1 MSRFCKNCGTR
12 LEDIQGFC
20 HQCGQPVAASSSVQS
35 TPAVPVTPT
44 PTQAYGQ
51 PVTPPP
57 PQAYGQPVTPPP
69 TQAYGQ
75 RVTPTPT
82 QAYGQPVTL
91 PLPQAYGQR
100 VTPPPTTQ
108 LPPKAKNRTGLVI
121 AAVAGFLV
129 VVILAIVLISS
140 LLNNIDKSKPTDT
153 TRETLT
159 TTDVTADETTETTET
174 TQTTMAAL
182 QLIPFPA
189 ELMVGQTTEISC
201 NFKAP
206 DIIIPANYRSLDYVV
221 YLQCWTD
228 RGASEA
234 LISVE
239 IPGFTQKFEQKIAVS
254 RLETEISIRPP
265 LLPDAINNL
274 NSSKEAQIVISVTDL
289 KHDKIVIQESRP
301 VTLYS
306 RYDMQW
312 VDAAGTPYYENILAW
327 VTPEAEEIRTLL
339 RLSADSANELTDGG
353 LNAIVGY
360 QQVSDWTQDEITY
373 VQVVSM
379 MHALS
384 AKLGVKYLMTP
395 FSSTSVDLQ
404 RVATPAQVIN
414 SAGGLCAETAVTI
427 ASAIQATNMHA
438 VLILLPGHMQV
449 AVETWTGSGQYFLI
463 ETTAL
468 DAALAGDYDTV
479 VNYTMTAEDW
489 TAYMSSEGMYAI
501 DCDLASQLGIQAID

>member
-1 MSRFCKNCGTR
+1 MSRFCSNCGAR
-12 LEDIQGFC
+12 LEEIEAFC
-20 HQCGQPVAASSSVQS
+20 HNCGQPVATR
-35 TPAVPVTPT
+35 TPAPPVVPPPQRTYSPPVAPAPPQSYRPPVAPQPQQTYSP
-44 PTQAYGQ
+44 
-51 PVTPPP
+51 PVTPPQQTYSP
-57 PQAYGQPVTPPP
+57 PVAPAPTFGQMPVAAPPP
-69 TQAYGQ
+69 
-75 RVTPTPT
+75 
-82 QAYGQPVTL
+82 
-91 PLPQAYGQR
+91 
-100 VTPPPTTQ
+100 
-108 LPPKAKNRTGLVI
+108 KEKNKTGLVI
-121 AAVAGFLV
+121 AAAAGFLV
-129 VVILAIVLISS
+129 VVVLVIVLISS
-140 LLNNIDKSKPTDT
+140 LLKDNGSKPTET
-153 TRETLT
+153 TRETRQT
-159 TTDVTADETTETTET
+159 TAETSDETTGTTET
-174 TQTTMAAL
+174 TQPTTAAL
-182 QLIPFPA
+182 ELIPFPV
-189 ELMVGQTTEISC
+189 ELMVGQSSEIAC
-201 NFKAP
+201 NVKAP

-228 RGASEA
+228 QGASEA

-239 IPGFTQKFEQKIAVS
+239 IPGFTQKYEQKIDVS

-265 LLPDAINNL
+265 LLPDAINTL

-289 KHDKIVIQESRP
+289 QQNKIVVQESRP

-312 VDAAGTPYYENILAW
+312 MDAQGTPYYENILAW

-360 QQVSDWTQDEITY
+360 QQVADWTQEEITY

-427 ASAIQATNMHA
+427 ASALQATNMHA

-449 AVETWTGSGQYFLI
+449 AVETWAGSGQYFLI

-468 DAALAGDYDTV
+468 DAALAAEFDSV
-479 VNYTMTAEDW
+479 VNYTMTATDW
-489 TAYMSSEGMYAI
+489 TEYLSGEGMVAI
-501 DCDLASQLGIQAID
+501 DCDLAGQLGIQAID

>member
-1 MSRFCKNCGTR
+1 
-12 LEDIQGFC
+12 
-20 HQCGQPVAASSSVQS
+20 
-35 TPAVPVTPT
+35 
-44 PTQAYGQ
+44 
-51 PVTPPP
+51 
-57 PQAYGQPVTPPP
+57 
-69 TQAYGQ
+69 
-75 RVTPTPT
+75 
-82 QAYGQPVTL
+82 
-91 PLPQAYGQR
+91 
-100 VTPPPTTQ
+100 
-108 LPPKAKNRTGLVI
+108 
-121 AAVAGFLV
+121 V
-129 VVILAIVLISS
+129 VVVLAIFLISS
-140 LLNNIDKSKPTDT
+140 LLKDKPGQP
-153 TRETLT
+153 
-159 TTDVTADETTETTET
+159 TETTRTSQATTIATAKQTTATAET
-174 TQTTMAAL
+174 TKAAETTSAL
-182 QLIPFPA
+182 QLIPFPSVLQVNA
-189 ELMVGQTTEISC
+189 SSEISC
-201 NFKAP
+201 TVKAP
-206 DIIIPANYRSLDYVV
+206 EVIIPANYRSLDYVV

-228 RGASEA
+228 QGASEA
-234 LISVE
+234 LITVE
-239 IPGFTQKFEQKIAVS
+239 IPGFTQKYEQKITVS

-265 LLPDAINNL
+265 LLPNAIDAL
-274 NSSKEAQIVISVTDL
+274 NSSKEGQIVISVTDL
-289 KHDKIVIQESRP
+289 ERDKIVIQESRP

-360 QQVSDWTQDEITY
+360 QPVSDWTQEEITY

-468 DAALAGDYDTV
+468 DAALQGDFDSV
-479 VNYTMTAEDW
+479 VNYTMTADDW
-489 TAYMSSEGMYAI
+489 TEYLSGEGMIAI
-501 DCDLASQLGIQAID
+501 DCDLAAQLGIQSID

>member
-1 MSRFCKNCGTR
+1 MS
-12 LEDIQGFC
+12 L
-20 HQCGQPVAASSSVQS
+20 P
-35 TPAVPVTPT
+35 PA
-44 PTQAYGQ
+44 
-51 PVTPPP
+51 
-57 PQAYGQPVTPPP
+57 
-69 TQAYGQ
+69 
-75 RVTPTPT
+75 
-82 QAYGQPVTL
+82 
-91 PLPQAYGQR
+91 
-100 VTPPPTTQ
+100 Q
-108 LPPKAKNRTGLVI
+108 LPPKEKNRTGLIVG
-121 AAVAGFLV
+121 ASAGALI

-140 LLNNIDKSKPTDT
+140 LLKNIGKDDPNET
-153 TRETLT
+153 TRETAQTIAT
-159 TTDVTADETTETTET
+159 TSAAVSEETTRATGAELE
-174 TQTTMAAL
+174 
-182 QLIPFPA
+182 LIPFPA
-189 ELMVGQTTEISC
+189 ELVVSGTSEISC

-206 DIIIPANYRSLDYVV
+206 DVIIPANYRSLEYIV

-228 RGASEA
+228 QGASEA

-239 IPGFTQKFEQKIAVS
+239 IPGFTQRYEQKISVS

-265 LLPDAINNL
+265 LMAGAISTL
-274 NSSKEAQIVISVTDL
+274 NSSKDAQIVISVTDL
-289 KHDKIVIQESRP
+289 KQNKVVIQESRS

-312 VDAAGTPYYENILAW
+312 VDSAGTPYYENILVW

-339 RLSADSANELTDGG
+339 RLAADSANELTEGG

-360 QQVSDWTQDEITY
+360 QQVSDWSQDDITY

-404 RVATPAQVIN
+404 RVATPAEVIN
-414 SAGGLCAETAVTI
+414 SAGGLCVETAVTI

-449 AVETWTGSGQYFLI
+449 AVETWEGSGRYFLI

-468 DAALAGDYDTV
+468 DAALEGNFDVV
-479 VNYTMTAEDW
+479 VNYTMTTEDW
-489 TAYMSSEGMYAI
+489 TAYMASEGMYAI
-501 DCDLASQLGIQAID
+501 DCDLASQLGIQAITD